1 MRPLNAS
8 FLRSRATIAR
18 PLLAASL
25 FAPATSAQE
34 SAWSVAAGP
43 FPEREGIAVVERP
56 GSELLAQGN
65 RLLRRRHGSEVA
77 LACTD
82 PEGTGEIRDLALDP
96 AGLVFVAAERGLFV
110 VSAEVDAIDPVK
122 LGDGAPQGLPR
133 SVFVDAQR
141 RVWIATEEEIGV
153 VDPSFGWGRTM
164 SREDGL
170 PDGPPYRLAGDPDG
184 ILVDTS
190 SGIFLYRPDQG
201 PAPIVTRL
209 EVDGETH
216 EEGATVT
223 GAYGQTIFIAAE
235 GRAQG
240 GATCRRRLDRHHVW
254 RALGVDPIED
264 IPPGAHALEVIAI
277 DRDLRRSKPVTV
289 PIAFDLPPQYEKGF
303 VLRVGLFLVAL
314 VTGLFAWRARRHGGG
329 REAWIRAPIS
339 AAIAIAIGVQI
350 LAGLVPHAKGWP
362 FIGFSMYTN
371 TYDEGW
377 IIYDGG
383 VFGIE
388 PGGASRKL
396 DYHGVVAFAD
406 DRWQV
411 IGPIIDGGPGFS
423 REWVERY
430 NALHPEGK
438 IVGLQARADRRRLT
452 SEGAVSIAPLVFS
465 SYREPEVEHG
475 RR

>member
-1 MRPLNAS
+1 MRS
-8 FLRSRATIAR
+8 FHTSILI
-18 PLLAASL
+18 LACL
-25 FAPATSAQE
+25 APALRAQD
-34 SAWSVAAGP
+34 SAWSSAAEL
-43 FPEREGIAVVERP
+43 FPVRRELAVVERT
-56 GSELLAQGN
+56 GSELRAAGD
-65 RLLRRRHGSEVA
+65 RILRRGNGTEVA

-110 VSAEVDAIDPVK
+110 VNAEVDFLDPVK
-122 LGDGAPQGLPR
+122 LADGAPKGLPR

-164 SREDGL
+164 SLADGL
-170 PDGPPYRLAGDPDG
+170 PGGPPYRLGAETGGTLLVETASGVFRYIPDH
-184 ILVDTS
+184 
-190 SGIFLYRPDQG
+190 G
-201 PAPIVTRL
+201 PAPVVTRL
-209 EVDGETH
+209 EVDGKTLEAG
-216 EEGATVT
+216 ETVT
-223 GAYGQTIFIAAE
+223 GVYGKTIFVAAE
-235 GRAQG
+235 GRAAG
-240 GATCRRRLDRHHVW
+240 GASFRWRLDRHHIW
-254 RALGVDPIED
+254 RELGVEPIED
-264 IPPGAHALEVIAI
+264 IPPGAHTLEVIAI
-277 DRDLRRSKPVTV
+277 DRDLRRSAPATI
-289 PIAFDLPPQYEKGF
+289 PISFDLPPQYEKAF
-303 VLRVGLFLVAL
+303 VLKLGVILVAL
-314 VTGLFAWRARRHGGG
+314 VTALFAWRARRSGGG
-329 REAWIRAPIS
+329 LEAWIRAPIS

-350 LAGLVPHAKGWP
+350 LAGIVPHAKGWP

-371 TYDEGW
+371 TYEENW

-388 PGGASRKL
+388 PGGTTRKL
-396 DYHGVVAFAD
+396 QYHGVVAFAD

-430 NALHPEGK
+430 NALHPEEE

-452 SEGAVSIAPLVFS
+452 PEGPVEIAPLVFS
-465 SYREPEVEHG
+465 SWREPEVADG

>member
-1 MRPLNAS
+1 MRL
-8 FLRSRATIAR
+8 LRAALWF
-18 PLLAASL
+18 PLLAAPLRAEES
-25 FAPATSAQE
+25 PWSA
-34 SAWSVAAGP
+34 AAEG
-43 FPEREGIAVVERP
+43 FPGRARIAVVERL
-56 GSELLAQGN
+56 GSELVADGD
-65 RLLRRRHGSEVA
+65 RLLRRRNGGEAA

-82 PEGTGEIRDLALDP
+82 PAGTGTIRDLALDP

-122 LGDGAPQGLPR
+122 LEGGAPEGLPR

-141 RVWIATEEEIGV
+141 RLWIATEEAIGV

-170 PDGPPYRLAGDPDG
+170 PGGPPYRLAGAPDG
-184 ILVDTS
+184 TLIVETA
-190 SGIFLYRPDQG
+190 SGVHRYRPDQG
-201 PAPIVTRL
+201 PAPVVTGL
-209 EVDGETH
+209 EVDGEAW
-216 EEGATVT
+216 EEGRTVT
-223 GAYGQTIFIAAE
+223 GEYGRTIFVAAQ

-240 GATCRRRLDRHHVW
+240 GATFRKRLDRHHIW
-254 RALGVDPIED
+254 RALGVEPIED

-277 DRDLRRSKPVTV
+277 DRDLRRSKPATI
-289 PIAFDLPPQYEKGF
+289 PIVYDLPPQYEKAF
-303 VLRVGLFLVAL
+303 VVPLGALLAAL
-314 VTGLFAWRARRHGGG
+314 VTGFFAWRARRAGGG
-329 REAWIRAPIS
+329 WEAWIRAPVS

-371 TYDEGW
+371 TYGENW

-388 PGGASRKL
+388 PGGTTRKL
-396 DYHGVVAFAD
+396 EYHGVVAFAD

-430 NALHPEGK
+430 NALHPEEK

-452 SEGAVSIAPLVFS
+452 PEGAVEIAPLVFS
-465 SYREPEVEHG
+465 SYREPEVAHG
-475 RR
+475 AR